1 MYTKEELEAMGTLQL
16 MELASKF
23 GISINDGDGKETVIY
38 AILDKAAETE
48 ATSTTATQKRK
59 RTRIVKKDTDKY
71 DDPLRKEKYNALNMA
86 IDGLQYLPRVK
97 GE

>member
-1 MYTKEELEAMGTLQL
+1 MAELTRAYTEEE
-16 MELASKF
+16 
-23 GISINDGDGKETVIY
+23 I
-38 AILDKAAETE
+38 TE
-48 ATSTTATQKRK
+48 ATRLLLQIRDNC
-59 RTRIVKKDTDKY
+59 IKKDTDKY

>member
-1 MYTKEELEAMGTLQL
+1 MAMTRAYTDEE
-16 MELASKF
+16 
-23 GISINDGDGKETVIY
+23 I
-38 AILDKAAETE
+38 TE
-48 ATSTTATQKRK
+48 ATRLLLEM
-59 RTRIVKKDTDKY
+59 RDNCVCKDTDKY